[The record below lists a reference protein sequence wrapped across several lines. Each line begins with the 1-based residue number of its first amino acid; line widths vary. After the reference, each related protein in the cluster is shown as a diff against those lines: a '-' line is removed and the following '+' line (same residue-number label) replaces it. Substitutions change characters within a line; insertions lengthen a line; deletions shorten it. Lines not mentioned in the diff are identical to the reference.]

1 MSVKKRIAMIAMA
14 AVMVLGI
21 PTAATAQT
29 QDGLVNVMIGDV
41 TILEDVSVAVAANVV
56 ANVCALVKA
65 NVLVLAQGVDTSGI
79 SFPCEQRGS
88 GRAVAIT
95 DN

>member
-1 MSVKKRIAMIAMA
+1 MSVKKRIAVIAMA

-21 PTAATAQT
+21 PTAAMAQ
-29 QDGLVNVMIGDV
+29 QDGLVNVSIGDV
-41 TILEDVSVAVAANVV
+41 TILRNVDVAVAANVV

-65 NVLVLAQGVDTSGI
+65 NVLVLAQQVDASGI
-79 SFPCEQRGS
+79 DFTCSQRGS